1 MASSDTVD
9 THSYISVDHTRSV
22 ALDERE
28 LADWLAVLR
37 RLDGK
42 RSINEI
48 LAELNLPQ
56 ARIRQQLEE
65 ALDYQIITF
74 DDAFYFSIL

>member
-1 MASSDTVD
+1 MSLQTIPPTL
-9 THSYISVDHTRSV
+9 THTSQSITPESV

-37 RLDGK
+37 RIDGK
-42 RSINEI
+42 RSINDI

-56 ARIRQQLEE
+56 ARIRKQLEE
-65 ALDYQIITF
+65 ALDYEIITF
-74 DDAFYFSIL
+74 A